1 MNCCQWNINGNWLA
15 SGSTDGLIKIY
26 DIRVMKEME
35 TLRGQNSEVSL
46 SRLFFHVRGLIVL
59 DFLDLSSVVA
69 SDA

>member
-1 MNCCQWNINGNWLA
+1 VNCCQWNINGNWLA

-46 SRLFFHVRGLIVL
+46 SRVSFPVFEG
-59 DFLDLSSVVA
+59 
-69 SDA
+69 